1 MWVKSVLVST
11 GDTRRCQL
19 AIYFCVLKK
28 QGETWNQ
35 RSSKRVGKEIE
46 DTSRTVV
53 TNQSSTATI
62 TDETVIEN
70 F

>member
-1 MWVKSVLVST
+1 M
-11 GDTRRCQL
+11 

-62 TDETVIEN
+62 NDETVIEN